1 MIPFRIDDTGEG
13 VSGPLRSAPA
23 PGKGYP
29 REWHTLY
36 DWALVWRYWN
46 RQGQGLRRPYP
57 LEARVLMHLGRNLSD
72 GQLAD
77 RLGVHLRQVER
88 WRARFAAERS
98 NQSESLR
105 SQDS

>member
-1 MIPFRIDDTGEG
+1 MSATI
-13 VSGPLRSAPA
+13 PLRMEGAQPDGQS
-23 PGKGYP
+23 GKGVP

-46 RQGQGLRRPYP
+46 GQGAGLRRPYP
-57 LEARVLMHLGRNLSD
+57 LEQRVLMELGRGLSD

-88 WRARFAAERS
+88 WRKRCVS
-98 NQSESLR
+98 
-105 SQDS
+105 